1 MKEEL
6 DRLQSLIEQLVVRL
20 QNERSMNSQLRNQ
33 LAAREAELSRAKSQL
48 NDLRRKVNGLASQ
61 FANTEQPLL

>member
-20 QNERSMNSQLRNQ
+20 QNGRSTGSQVGSR
-33 LAAREAELSRAKSQL
+33 LAAREAGLARAKSQL

-61 FANTEQPLL
+61 FANNEEPLL